1 MLQPMLYRRPMM
13 SQSSMLG
20 LPFGP
25 QSQQRRGLSLQMRR
39 HRLQHTGGRR
49 KLCIVLKERVAPV
62 QQIQLPA
69 LGQLSSMLSRLLH
82 MPLGTELA
90 LCTKWHY
97 LDRETRYGQFDPG
110 AGFEAEP

>member
-39 HRLQHTGGRR
+39 HRLQHTGGTQEALHRPQR
-49 KLCIVLKERVAPV
+49 KGCPRAADTASCLGAAV
-62 QQIQLPA
+62 QHAKQASAHAARYRARLVHQMALP
-69 LGQLSSMLSRLLH
+69 
-82 MPLGTELA
+82 
-90 LCTKWHY
+90 
-97 LDRETRYGQFDPG
+97 
-110 AGFEAEP
+110 